1 MLTDLVFGDHL
12 FGDVDVITAARTA
25 FTFRRF
31 ESGIES
37 DQVGRG
43 RDVGRSGDGDQS
55 GHVAV
60 AETLGSVTFAV
71 VGLAVDLTVGAVAG
85 QHRVQWPVA
94 VGAVEAQFVPFL
106 FIRREII
113 SKSILLEIDCVPY
126 SSFGEHLLSRKDRSA
141 ASRAALAFGG
151 LD

>member
-1 MLTDLVFGDHL
+1 MFGNIDS
-12 FGDVDVITAARTA
+12 ITAARTA
-25 FTFRRF
+25 FTFGRF
-31 ESGIES
+31 EAGLET

-60 AETLGSVTFAV
+60 AETLRSVTLAV

-94 VGAVEAQFVPFL
+94 VGAVEAQFMPFL
-106 FIRREII
+106 FIRR
-113 SKSILLEIDCVPY
+113 
-126 SSFGEHLLSRKDRSA
+126 
-141 ASRAALAFGG
+141 
-151 LD
+151 